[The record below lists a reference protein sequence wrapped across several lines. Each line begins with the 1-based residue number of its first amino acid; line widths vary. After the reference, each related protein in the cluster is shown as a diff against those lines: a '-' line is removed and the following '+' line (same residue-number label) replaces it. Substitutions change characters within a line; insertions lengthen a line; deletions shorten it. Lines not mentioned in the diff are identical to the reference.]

1 MTLEV
6 LICTYGKDGLN
17 RVSKMNLPKIEGV
30 RYLISLQTN
39 EPHTPLLDEL
49 IRKDISISTT
59 NSTGLSN
66 NRNNSLNN
74 ATGDICLIADDDL
87 SYTAEQLQSI
97 INVFEQNQSLDI
109 ALFRHSGNNN
119 KQYPGYEFDLSKKFP
134 KGYYITSFEIAFRR
148 KSIPSSLRFDSRL
161 GIGAA
166 MPAGE
171 ETLFIHQ
178 ALKEGLT
185 CRFFPITIVCHK
197 DLSTGSRTPSANVIQ
212 ANGAIIAVRYGLLGL
227 MRLPII
233 AWRLSRQGKAK
244 FFPAVH
250 HLLKGYIYGKRNF

>member
-6 LICTYGKDGLN
+6 LICTYGNDGLN
-17 RVSKMNLPKIEGV
+17 RVAKMNLPKVEGV
-30 RYLISLQTN
+30 TYLVSLQIEESNISLPESLNRT
-39 EPHTPLLDEL
+39 DV
-49 IRKDISISTT
+49 RISPTT
-59 NSTGLSN
+59 SKGLSN
-66 NRNNSLNN
+66 NRNNSIDN

-87 SYTAEQLQSI
+87 SYTAEQLQSVI
-97 INVFEQNQSLDI
+97 SVFEKNQSLDI

-119 KQYPGYEFDLSKKFP
+119 KQYPNYEFDLNTKFP

-148 KSIPSSLRFDSRL
+148 KSLPSSLRFDSRL
-161 GIGAA
+161 GIGSA

-178 ALKEGLT
+178 AIKNGLS
-185 CRFFPITIVCHK
+185 CRFLPITIVCHK
-197 DLSTGSRTPSANVIQ
+197 DLSTGSRTPSPGVIQ
-212 ANGAIIAVRYGLLGL
+212 ANGAIIAVRYGLSGL

-233 AWRLSRQGKAK
+233 AYRLSKQGKAK
-244 FFPAVH
+244 IFPAVH